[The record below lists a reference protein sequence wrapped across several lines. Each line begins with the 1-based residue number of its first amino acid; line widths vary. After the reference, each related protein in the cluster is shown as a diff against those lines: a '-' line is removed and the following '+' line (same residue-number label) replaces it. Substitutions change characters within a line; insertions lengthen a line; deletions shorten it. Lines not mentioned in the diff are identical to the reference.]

1 MQKDR
6 KVISIGVHFEEL
18 PDPRHHNKK
27 HKLIDIMTI
36 AICASICSAD
46 TFKQIEDFGNAKIK
60 WFKKFLELPFGI
72 PSHDTFG
79 RVFACID
86 PKEFQ
91 RCFINW
97 VQAIQEVME
106 GEIIA
111 VDGKTLRRSF
121 DSSTDKKAI
130 HMVSAWASE
139 HGFVLGQIKTEEKS
153 NEITAIPKLLKMLEL
168 TGCTVTIDAMGCQ
181 KKIAKTIV
189 NKGAD
194 YLFSLKGNQS
204 NLHDD
209 VKLFFDECIKDKFK
223 GIPHSFHRTVDGD
236 HGRIEIREFWTVSDI
251 DWLPWKS
258 QWEGLKS
265 IGMVESERQIGN
277 KISKEKRYFISSLN
291 SNAESFGKAVR
302 KHWGIENSLHWT
314 LDIAFREDESRIRKD
329 NAPENFAV
337 LRHIS
342 LNLLKNEKTFKGSI
356 KTKRLMAGWENSY
369 LEKVIGRK

>member
-1 MQKDR
+1 MQKGK
-6 KVISIGVHFEEL
+6 KVISIGTHFEQL
-18 PDPRHHNKK
+18 TDPRHHNKK

-46 TFKQIEDFGNAKIK
+46 TFKQIENFGRAKVK
-60 WFKKFLELPFGI
+60 WFEKFLELPFGI

-79 RVFACID
+79 RIFACID

-91 RCFINW
+91 RCFIDW
-97 VQAIQEVME
+97 VQAIQELLK

-111 VDGKTLRRSF
+111 IDGKTLRRSF
-121 DSSTDKKAI
+121 DNNSDKKAI

-139 HGFVLGQIKTEEKS
+139 AGFVLGQMKTEEKS

-168 TGCTVTIDAMGCQ
+168 TDCIVTIDAIGCQ
-181 KKIAKTIV
+181 RKIAKTII
-189 NKGAD
+189 NKDAD

-204 NLHDD
+204 NLHKD
-209 VKLFFDECIKDKFK
+209 VKLFFDGCLKEKFK
-223 GIPHSFHRTVDGD
+223 GVSHSCHKTVDGD
-236 HGRIEIREFWTVSDI
+236 HGRIETRKFWTTSDI
-251 DWLPWKS
+251 DWLSWKT

-265 IGMVESERQIGN
+265 IGMVESERQIGDE
-277 KISKEKRYFISSLN
+277 ISKEKRYFITSLEG
-291 SNAESFGKAVR
+291 NAKSFGKAVR
-302 KHWGIENSLHWT
+302 NHWGIENSLHWT
-314 LDIAFREDESRIRKD
+314 LDIGFREDESRIRKD

-356 KTKRLMAGWENSY
+356 KTKRLMAGWETSY
-369 LEKVIGRK
+369 LEKIIGRK

>member
-1 MQKDR
+1 MQRDR

-18 PDPRHHNKK
+18 SDPRHHNKQ

-46 TFKQIEDFGNAKIK
+46 TFKQIEDFGKAKIK
-60 WFKKFLELPFGI
+60 WFKRFLELPFGI

-79 RVFACID
+79 RVFARLD

-97 VQAIQEVME
+97 VQAIQEVMK

-121 DSSTDKKAI
+121 DSNSNKKAI

-139 HGFVLGQIKTEEKS
+139 NGFVLGQIKTEAKS

-168 TGCTVTIDAMGCQ
+168 TGCIVTIDAMGCQ
-181 KKIAKTIV
+181 KKIAKTII

-194 YLFSLKGNQS
+194 YLFSLKGNQG

-209 VKLFFDECIKDKFK
+209 VKLFFDGCLEEKFK
-223 GIPHSFHRTVDGD
+223 DTFHSFHKTVDGD
-236 HGRIEIREFWTVSDI
+236 HGRIETRKFWTVSDI
-251 DWLPWKS
+251 DWLRDKE
-258 QWEGLKS
+258 QWESLKT
-265 IGMVESERQIGN
+265 IGMVESERQIGD
-277 KISKEKRYFISSLN
+277 KISKEKRYFITSID
-291 SNAESFGKAVR
+291 SNAKSFRKAVR
-302 KHWGIENSLHWT
+302 KHWRIENSLHWT

-356 KTKRLMAGWENSY
+356 KTKRLMAGWENRY
-369 LEKVIGRK
+369 LEKVIGKK